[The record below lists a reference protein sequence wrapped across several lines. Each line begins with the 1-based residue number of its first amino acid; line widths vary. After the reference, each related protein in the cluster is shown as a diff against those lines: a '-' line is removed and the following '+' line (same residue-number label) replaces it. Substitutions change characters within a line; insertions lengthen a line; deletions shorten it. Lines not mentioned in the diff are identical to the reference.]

1 MVSIVLADD
10 HLLVR
15 AGIKA
20 ILEQHGGFNVVA
32 EAADGL
38 EAIAMVR
45 EHKPD
50 LLLLDLSMPKLSGLE
65 VARRLAEHMP
75 EQKVAILSAHTE
87 QPFPKQILAT
97 GAMGYL
103 GKGCEADELIRG
115 VHAILSG
122 ERFISSE
129 IAQAVAI
136 SLIPGGEKSPFDELS
151 PKEMEIALALLH
163 EPSVKAVAARMNMA
177 YKTVSTHKGRLL
189 RKMGLKSMVE
199 LTRLAMKWGM
209 LPVVDANDET
219 GDGPV
224 VEGDKPIGG

>member
-1 MVSIVLADD
+1 MVRIVLADD
-10 HLLVR
+10 HVLVR
-15 AGIKA
+15 TGIKA
-20 ILEQHGGFNVVA
+20 ILEQHGGFKVVA

-45 EHKPD
+45 KHRPD

-97 GAMGYL
+97 GALGYL
-103 GKGCEADELIRG
+103 GKGCEADELVRG

-122 ERFISSE
+122 QRFISSE
-129 IAQAVAI
+129 IAQAVAV
-136 SLIPGGEKSPFDELS
+136 SLIPGGDKSPFDELS
-151 PKEMEIALALLH
+151 PKEMEIAIALLH
-163 EPSVKAVAARMNMA
+163 EPDIKAIAERMNMA

-189 RKMGLKSMVE
+189 RKMGLTSMVG
-199 LTRLAMKWGM
+199 LTKLAMKWGM
-209 LPVVDANDET
+209 LPVVDESE
-219 GDGPV
+219 DGA
-224 VEGDKPIGG
+224 

>member
-10 HLLVR
+10 HVLVR
-15 AGIKA
+15 TGIKA
-20 ILEQHGGFNVVA
+20 ILEQHGGFKVVA

-38 EAIAMVR
+38 EAIEMVR
-45 EHKPD
+45 KHRPD

-97 GAMGYL
+97 GALGFL
-103 GKGCEADELIRG
+103 GKGCEADELVRG

-122 ERFISSE
+122 QRFISSE

-136 SLIPGGEKSPFDELS
+136 SLIPGGDKSPFDELS
-151 PKEMEIALALLH
+151 PKEMEIAIALLH
-163 EPSVKAVAARMNMA
+163 EPNIKTIAERMNMA

-189 RKMGLKSMVE
+189 RKMGLASMVE
-199 LTRLAMKWGM
+199 LTKLAMKWGM
-209 LPVVDANDET
+209 LPVVDESEDEA
-219 GDGPV
+219 
-224 VEGDKPIGG
+224 